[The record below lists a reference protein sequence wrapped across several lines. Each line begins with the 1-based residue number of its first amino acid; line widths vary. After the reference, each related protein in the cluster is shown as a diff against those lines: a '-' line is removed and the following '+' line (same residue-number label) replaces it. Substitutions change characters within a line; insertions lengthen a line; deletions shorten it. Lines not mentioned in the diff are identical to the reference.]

1 MRAERRAV
9 TRGVAGFASLLLSA
23 CALAPAYH
31 PPETAAPP
39 QFKEAGKG
47 AAGLA
52 VSGWAAATPRDG
64 DARGAWWSAFHDPVL
79 DDLESRA
86 EGASPTLAAAL
97 ARYDAALATTRAA
110 RADLYPQAGLSAS
123 DSENKPSANRPLSI
137 GTAPT
142 YNDLKLGGS
151 IGYEVDLWGRIR
163 SRVAS
168 ARADA
173 EAAHADLASAHLSLQ
188 AAVADAYARLRGFD
202 AESALLHQTVEA
214 YTKAYDLTRKRH
226 DGGIASGVDVNR
238 AQTVLGNARAQISAV
253 AQTRAATEHELAA
266 LTGELA
272 SAFTAAPRPEPNAVP
287 LTIPLISPGI
297 PSALLE
303 RRPDVAAAERRIA
316 AANAHIGVAR
326 AAFFPTITLGA
337 SSGFETTGSALLS
350 ASSSFWALGPA
361 LAALAVFDG
370 GRRKA
375 QVRISRDEYDQLAAT
390 YRDTVLTAFRQA
402 EDALAA
408 QRLLATQATDQQ
420 SAADAAARTSALA
433 LIRYRDGASN
443 YLEVVTAQ
451 TDALTAQRAL
461 IQVQTQRARAAV
473 ALIKALGG
481 GVREGANEVTP
492 PAPASAH

>member
-1 MRAERRAV
+1 MRADRRRFGWVLVPALMV
-9 TRGVAGFASLLLSA
+9 SG

-31 PPETAAPP
+31 APETPAPP
-39 QFKEAGKG
+39 QFKEAGG
-47 AAGLA
+47 TSGLA
-52 VSGWAAATPRDG
+52 VSGWTSAQPRDG
-64 DARGAWWSAFHDPVL
+64 DARGPWWTAFHDPVL
-79 DDLESRA
+79 DDLEARA
-86 EGASPTLAAAL
+86 EAASPTLAAAL
-97 ARYDAALATTRAA
+97 ARYDAALAATRSA
-110 RADLYPQAGLSAS
+110 RADLYPQAGISAA

-173 EAAHADLASAHLSLQ
+173 EASRADLASAHLSLQ
-188 AAVADAYARLRGFD
+188 SAVADAYARLRGSD

-214 YTKAYDLTRKRH
+214 YAKAYDLTRRRH

-272 SAFTAAPRPEPNAVP
+272 SSFAVAPRAGPLTVP
-287 LTIPLISPGI
+287 LVGPGV

-316 AANAHIGVAR
+316 AANARIGVTR

-337 SSGFETTGSALLS
+337 GGGFETTGAALLTAPS
-350 ASSSFWALGPA
+350 TFWALGPA
-361 LAALAVFDG
+361 LAALTVFDG
-370 GRRKA
+370 GRRAA
-375 QVRISRDEYDQLAAT
+375 QVRISRDEYHGLAAT
-390 YRDTVLTAFRQA
+390 YRNTVLTAFRQA

-420 SAADAAARTSALA
+420 SAADAAARTSSLA
-433 LIRYRDGASN
+433 FIRYRDGASN

-473 ALIKALGG
+473 ALVKALGG
-481 GVREGANEVTP
+481 GSV
-492 PAPASAH
+492 